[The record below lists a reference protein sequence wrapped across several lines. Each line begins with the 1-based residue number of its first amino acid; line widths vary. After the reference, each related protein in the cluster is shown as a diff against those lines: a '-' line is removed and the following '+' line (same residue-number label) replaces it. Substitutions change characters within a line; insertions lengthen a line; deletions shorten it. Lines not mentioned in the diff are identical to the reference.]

1 MASDDSKLLIQG
13 GLVYDHD
20 GDPHKPAA
28 ADILIEGAVI
38 AAVGPDLSAAQ
49 TRGAEVIDAS
59 NHLVIP
65 GLINAHYHSH
75 DTLCRGLFEE
85 MPLEFW
91 LLYTLPMGGNRS
103 KEEVRLR
110 TLVGA
115 LESMRCG
122 ITTVQERKE
131 RQMEGIAK
139 AKERGVY
146 KGRKA
151 TIDLAKVKEL
161 RDGGLGASAIAEKM
175 GICRASVYRALQQ

>member
-38 AAVGPDLSAAQ
+38 AAVGPDLPAAQ

-103 KEEVRLR
+103 KEEVSPQDSRRRARIDALR
-110 TLVGA
+110 HHHGPGHAGA
-115 LESMRCG
+115 GS
-122 ITTVQERKE
+122 T
-131 RQMEGIAK
+131 
-139 AKERGVY
+139 
-146 KGRKA
+146 
-151 TIDLAKVKEL
+151 
-161 RDGGLGASAIAEKM
+161 
-175 GICRASVYRALQQ
+175 